1 MALKYLPFKI
11 WLIVVITLAVSAV
24 IIRLIWEIVYSPPP
38 ASLALIIMVMLALL
52 GSYVLFIYFTIKP
65 NLKKLTSLPV
75 GIVVAVM
82 ATAGLIGGII
92 HFIRYVPSP
101 EATEPLSVVIA
112 TLFLI
117 AGSSAYFLLLW
128 IIWSIWKTR
137 KG

>member
-1 MALKYLPFKI
+1 MKYLPLKI
-11 WLIVVITLAVSAV
+11 WLIVVITLALSAA
-24 IIRLIWEIVYSPPP
+24 IIRLAWEIVYGPP
-38 ASLALIIMVMLALL
+38 AASLVLIILVMLALL
-52 GSYVLFIYFTIKP
+52 GIYVLSIYFTIKP
-65 NLKKLTSLPV
+65 NLKKLTSLSV
-75 GIVVAVM
+75 GIVVTVM

-112 TLFLI
+112 TLFLL

>member
-1 MALKYLPFKI
+1 MKYLPLKI
-11 WLIVVITLAVSAV
+11 WLIVVITLAISAV
-24 IIRLIWEIVYSPPP
+24 IIRLIWEIVYSPPT
-38 ASLALIIMVMLALL
+38 ASLSLIILVMLALL
-52 GSYVLFIYFTIKP
+52 GSYILFIYFTIKP
-65 NLKKLTSLPV
+65 NLKRLTSLPI
-75 GIVVAVM
+75 GIVVTVM

-112 TLFLI
+112 TLFLL

>member
-1 MALKYLPFKI
+1 MKYLPLKI
-11 WLIVVITLAVSAV
+11 WLIVVITLALSAA
-24 IIRLIWEIVYSPPP
+24 IIRLAWEIVYGPP
-38 ASLALIIMVMLALL
+38 AASLVLIIMVMLALF
-52 GSYVLFIYFTIKP
+52 GSYVLFIYFTIRP

-75 GIVVAVM
+75 GIAVTVM
-82 ATAGLIGGII
+82 ATAGLTGGII

-112 TLFLI
+112 TLFLL

>member
-1 MALKYLPFKI
+1 MKYLPLKI
-11 WLIVVITLAVSAV
+11 WLIVAITLALSAL
-24 IIRLIWEIVYSPPP
+24 IIRLVWEIVYGPP
-38 ASLALIIMVMLALL
+38 AASLVLIILVIVAFL
-52 GSYVLFIYFTIKP
+52 GIYVLFIYFTIKP
-65 NLKKLTSLPV
+65 NMKKLTSLPV
-75 GIVVAVM
+75 GIAVTVM

-112 TLFLI
+112 TLFLL

-128 IIWSIWKTR
+128 VIWSIWKTR

>member
-1 MALKYLPFKI
+1 MKYLPLRI
-11 WLIVVITLAVSAV
+11 WSLVTITLAISAV
-24 IIRLIWEIVYSPPP
+24 IIRLAWEIVYGPP
-38 ASLALIIMVMLALL
+38 AASLTLIILVILAFL
-52 GSYVLFIYFTIKP
+52 GIYVLFIYFTIKP
-65 NLKKLTSLPV
+65 NLKRLTSLPI
-75 GIVVAVM
+75 GIVVTVM

-112 TLFLI
+112 TLFLL
-117 AGSSAYFLLLW
+117 AGTSAYFLLLW

>member
-1 MALKYLPFKI
+1 LKYLPLKI
-11 WLIVVITLAVSAV
+11 WLIVVITLALSAA
-24 IIRLIWEIVYSPPP
+24 IIRLAWEIVYGPP
-38 ASLALIIMVMLALL
+38 AASLVLIILVILALL
-52 GSYVLFIYFTIKP
+52 GIYVLSIYFTIKP
-65 NLKKLTSLPV
+65 NLKKLTSLSV
-75 GIVVAVM
+75 GIVVTVM

-112 TLFLI
+112 TLFLL

>member
-1 MALKYLPFKI
+1 MALKYLPLKI
-11 WLIVVITLAVSAV
+11 WLIVVITLAVSAA
-24 IIRLIWEIVYSPPP
+24 IIRLAWEIVYGPP
-38 ASLALIIMVMLALL
+38 AASLVLIILVMLALL
-52 GSYVLFIYFTIKP
+52 GIYILFIYFTIKP
-65 NLKKLTSLPV
+65 DLKKLTSLPV
-75 GIVVAVM
+75 GIVVTVM

-92 HFIRYVPSP
+92 HFTRYVPSP

-112 TLFLI
+112 TLFLL

>member
-1 MALKYLPFKI
+1 MKHLPLKI
-11 WLIVVITLAVSAV
+11 WLIVVITLAVSAA
-24 IIRLIWEIVYSPPP
+24 IIRLAWEIVYGSPA

-52 GSYVLFIYFTIKP
+52 GIYVLSIYFTIKP
-65 NLKKLTSLPV
+65 DLKKLTSLPV
-75 GIVVAVM
+75 GIVVTVM

-92 HFIRYVPSP
+92 HFTRYVPSP

-112 TLFLI
+112 TLFLL
-117 AGSSAYFLLLW
+117 AGASAYFLLLW

>member
-1 MALKYLPFKI
+1 MKYLPLKI
-11 WLIVVITLAVSAV
+11 WLIVAITLALSAL
-24 IIRLIWEIVYSPPP
+24 IIRLVWEIVYGPP
-38 ASLALIIMVMLALL
+38 AASLVLIILVIVALL
-52 GSYVLFIYFTIKP
+52 GIYVLFIYFTIKP

-75 GIVVAVM
+75 GIVVTVM

-112 TLFLI
+112 TLFLL

>member
-1 MALKYLPFKI
+1 MKYLTLKI
-11 WLIVVITLAVSAV
+11 WLIVVITLALSAA
-24 IIRLIWEIVYSPPP
+24 IIRLAWEIVYGPPA

-52 GSYVLFIYFTIKP
+52 GIYVLFIYFTIKP

-75 GIVVAVM
+75 GIVVMVM

-112 TLFLI
+112 TLFLL

>member
-1 MALKYLPFKI
+1 LKYLPLKI
-11 WLIVVITLAVSAV
+11 WLIVVITLALSAA
-24 IIRLIWEIVYSPPP
+24 IIRLAWEIVYGPP
-38 ASLALIIMVMLALL
+38 AASLVLIILVMLALL
-52 GSYVLFIYFTIKP
+52 GIYVLSIYFTIKP
-65 NLKKLTSLPV
+65 NLKKLTSLSV
-75 GIVVAVM
+75 GIVVTVM

-112 TLFLI
+112 TLFLL

>member
-1 MALKYLPFKI
+1 MKYLPLKI
-11 WLIVVITLAVSAV
+11 WLIVAITLALSAL
-24 IIRLIWEIVYSPPP
+24 IIRLVWEIVYGPP
-38 ASLALIIMVMLALL
+38 AASLVLIILVIVALL
-52 GSYVLFIYFTIKP
+52 GIYVLFIYFTIKP

-75 GIVVAVM
+75 GIVVTVM

-112 TLFLI
+112 TLFLL

-128 IIWSIWKTR
+128 VIWSIRKTR

>member
-1 MALKYLPFKI
+1 MKYLPLKI
-11 WLIVVITLAVSAV
+11 RLILAITLALSAL
-24 IIRLIWEIVYSPPP
+24 IIRLVWEIVYGPP
-38 ASLALIIMVMLALL
+38 AASLVLIILVIVAFL
-52 GSYVLFIYFTIKP
+52 GIYVLFIYFTIKP
-65 NLKKLTSLPV
+65 NMKKLTSLPV
-75 GIVVAVM
+75 GIAVTVM

-112 TLFLI
+112 TLFLL

-128 IIWSIWKTR
+128 VIWSIWKTR

>member
-1 MALKYLPFKI
+1 MKYLPLKI
-11 WLIVVITLAVSAV
+11 WLIVVITLVISAV

-52 GSYVLFIYFTIKP
+52 GIYVLFIYFTVKP
-65 NLKKLTSLPV
+65 NLKRLTSLPV
-75 GIVVAVM
+75 GIVVTVM

-112 TLFLI
+112 TLFLL

>member
-1 MALKYLPFKI
+1 MKYLPLKI
-11 WLIVVITLAVSAV
+11 WLIVVITLALSAA
-24 IIRLIWEIVYSPPP
+24 IIRLGWEIVYGPPP
-38 ASLALIIMVMLALL
+38 ASLVLIIMVMLALL
-52 GSYVLFIYFTIKP
+52 GIYVLFIYFTIKP
-65 NLKKLTSLPV
+65 TLKKLTSLPV
-75 GIVVAVM
+75 GIVVTVM

-112 TLFLI
+112 TLFLL

-128 IIWSIWKTR
+128 VIWSIRKTR

>member
-1 MALKYLPFKI
+1 MKYLPLRI
-11 WLIVVITLAVSAV
+11 WFLVTITLAISAL
-24 IIRLIWEIVYSPPP
+24 IIRLVWEIVYGPP
-38 ASLALIIMVMLALL
+38 AASLVLIILVIVAFL
-52 GSYVLFIYFTIKP
+52 GIYVLSIYFTIKP
-65 NLKKLTSLPV
+65 TLKKLTSLPV
-75 GIVVAVM
+75 GIVVTVM

-112 TLFLI
+112 TLFLL

>member
-1 MALKYLPFKI
+1 MALKYLPLKI
-11 WLIVVITLAVSAV
+11 WLIVAITLAISAV
-24 IIRLIWEIVYSPPP
+24 IIRLVWEIVYGPP
-38 ASLALIIMVMLALL
+38 AASLVLIILVIVAFL
-52 GSYVLFIYFTIKP
+52 GIYALFIYFTIKP

-75 GIVVAVM
+75 GIMIAVM

-112 TLFLI
+112 TLFLL
-117 AGSSAYFLLLW
+117 AGTSAYFLLLW

>member
-1 MALKYLPFKI
+1 MKYLPLKI
-11 WLIVVITLAVSAV
+11 WLIVVITLAISAV

-38 ASLALIIMVMLALL
+38 ASLSLIIMVMLALL

-75 GIVVAVM
+75 GIVVTVM
-82 ATAGLIGGII
+82 ATAGLTGGII
-92 HFIRYVPSP
+92 HFTRYVPSP

-112 TLFLI
+112 TLLLL
-117 AGSSAYFLLLW
+117 AGTSAYFLLLW

>member
-1 MALKYLPFKI
+1 MALKYLPLKI
-11 WLIVVITLAVSAV
+11 WLIVAITLAISAV
-24 IIRLIWEIVYSPPP
+24 IIRLVWEIVYGPP
-38 ASLALIIMVMLALL
+38 AASLVLIILVIVAFL
-52 GSYVLFIYFTIKP
+52 GIYALFIYFTIKP

-75 GIVVAVM
+75 GIMIAVM

-92 HFIRYVPSP
+92 HLIRYVPSP

-112 TLFLI
+112 TLFLL
-117 AGSSAYFLLLW
+117 AGTSAYFLLLW

>member
-1 MALKYLPFKI
+1 MKCLPLKI
-11 WLIVVITLAVSAV
+11 WLIVVITLALSAA
-24 IIRLIWEIVYSPPP
+24 IIRLGWEIVYGPPA

-52 GSYVLFIYFTIKP
+52 GIYVLFIYFTIKP

-75 GIVVAVM
+75 GIVVTVM

-112 TLFLI
+112 TLFLL

>member
-1 MALKYLPFKI
+1 MKYLPLRI
-11 WLIVVITLAVSAV
+11 WFLATITLALSAA
-24 IIRLIWEIVYSPPP
+24 IIRLAWEIVYGPP
-38 ASLALIIMVMLALL
+38 AASLVLIILVMLAFL
-52 GSYVLFIYFTIKP
+52 GIYVLFIYFTIKP

-75 GIVVAVM
+75 GIVVTVM

-112 TLFLI
+112 TLFLL